1 MEQKII
7 EYGGAEY
14 QKMIDLRT
22 KILRVPLGLTF
33 SEDFLLRDKDDI
45 LLACLKNEE
54 MIGCC
59 ILTFIDSQIIQL
71 RQMAILDSFQKK
83 GIGSALI
90 EFAEKTAKD
99 NLATTMILHA
109 RKVVADFYL
118 KNGYHIEGEEF
129 LEVNIPHLSMKKY
142 LFQI

>member
-22 KILRVPLGLTF
+22 KVLRVPLGLTF
-33 SEDFLLRDKDDI
+33 SEDFLIRDKDDI
-45 LLACLKNEE
+45 LLACLKDDE

-59 ILTFIDSQIIQL
+59 ILTSIDPKTFQL
-71 RQMAILDSFQKK
+71 RQMAIIGSSQKK

-90 EFAEKTAKD
+90 EFAEKIAKE

-109 RKVVADFYL
+109 RKMVADFYL

-129 LEVNIPHLSMKKY
+129 EEVNIPHLSMKKT
-142 LFQI
+142 LV